1 MRVRRRRDREGMALL
16 AVLLLVAVM
25 AVVAVAL
32 LDDVRFSVRRTSN
45 AETGAQAQWYADG
58 AETLARRKIERLT
71 ALGPDPDRTPLTPE
85 WNGRTLSLPIDGGTL
100 TATVR
105 DGQAC
110 FNLNSVVT
118 WTGDRLAARPVG
130 EVQLM
135 VLGRAVGVDPLRMR
149 TITDSLIDWIDTDTT
164 ARPLGAEDSAYAALA
179 EPYRTGGVLLAEVSE
194 LRTVRGVDRETY
206 DRLRP
211 HLCALPTDRSP
222 INVNTLTPGDA
233 PVLAM
238 LTGGSLSLPAARAV
252 IAARPAGGWPDPAG
266 FWSQPALNSLQV
278 DPTARNQAT
287 VRTDYFA
294 VRIDVDHGGVHAVRT
309 ALIESLPGGET
320 RTVIRR
326 WTPED

>member
-1 MRVRRRRDREGMALL
+1 MKAGPRRDREGMALL

-25 AVVAVAL
+25 AVVAVAV
-32 LDDVRFSVRRTSN
+32 LDDVRFSVRRTTN

-58 AETLARRKIERLT
+58 AETLARRRIARLT
-71 ALGPDPDRTPLTPE
+71 ALDPNRTSTTPA
-85 WNGRTLSLPIDGGTL
+85 WNGRAVTLPIDGGTL

-130 EVQLM
+130 EAQLM
-135 VLGRAVGVDPLRMR
+135 ALGRAVGVDPLRMR
-149 TITDSLIDWIDTDTT
+149 TITDSLIDWVDTDTT
-164 ARPLGAEDSAYAALA
+164 ARPLGAEDSVYAALA

-194 LRTVRGVDRETY
+194 LRTVRGVDKEAY

-222 INVNTLTPGDA
+222 INVNTLAQADA
-233 PVLAM
+233 PLLVM

-266 FWSQPALNSLQV
+266 FWSQPALTSLQP
-278 DPTARNQAT
+278 DLAARDQVT

-294 VRIDVDHGGVHAVRT
+294 VRIDVDHGGVRAVRT
-309 ALIESLPGGET
+309 ALIESRPGGEA

-326 WTPED
+326 WTLED